1 MTENPSVSPEALES
15 LFERSRSVRR
25 FRENAPVERRTL
37 EELVGLARLSPSGG
51 NRQALRFLLSC
62 ERGRNGSIF
71 PHLSWAG
78 YLKGWGGPG
87 EGERPAAYIV
97 ILGDREISKGF
108 GMDHGI
114 AAQGIMLGAAAR
126 GLGGCIVGSVDR
138 KGLAAALGLPGRFE
152 ILLVIA
158 LGEPAER
165 VVIEE
170 ATGETG
176 IRYWRSEDGVHHV
189 PKRKLTDLLFE
200 P

>member
-1 MTENPSVSPEALES
+1 MKEKPDVSPEALEN

-25 FRENAPVERRTL
+25 FRENAPVDRGTL

-78 YLKGWGGPG
+78 YLEGWDGPG

-97 ILGDREISKGF
+97 ILGDREISRGF
-108 GMDHGI
+108 GTDHGI
-114 AAQGIMLGAAAR
+114 AAQSIMLGAATR

-138 KGLAAALGLPGRFE
+138 KGLARVLGLPAHFE

-158 LGEPAER
+158 LGEPAET
-165 VVIEE
+165 VAIEE
-170 ATGETG
+170 VTGKTG
-176 IRYWRSEDGVHHV
+176 IRYWRSDDGVHHV
-189 PKRKLTDLLFE
+189 PKRRIADLLFE